1 VPTLHQPRPYRP
13 NHRLLAAVAVGAAAL
28 VVAAVVATSDGGG
41 SERGSTETGVS
52 TSKTPST
59 SPVPVVVPGRP
70 GESAST
76 VMSNELKAPDGT
88 TYNLPDVYFMRMMIP
103 HHTQA
108 LEMAVLAAGRT
119 THPQL
124 LAIADRVRAAQLPE
138 IAVMRSW
145 LAARGL
151 PLDDPGHDHT
161 TMPGMQ
167 SADRIKALTAAR
179 GDAFDRLFIELMI
192 SHHEGAVKMA
202 TDVRGAGRNEQ
213 IEEMATNIATEQS
226 VEINRMREA
235 FPG

>member
-1 VPTLHQPRPYRP
+1 MPSRHQPNR
-13 NHRLLAAVAVGAAAL
+13 RLLAAVAAGAAAL
-28 VVAAVVATSDGGG
+28 VVAAIVATSGGDSADDSG
-41 SERGSTETGVS
+41 KTGVRAS
-52 TSKTPST
+52 PTPST

-76 VMSNELKAPDGT
+76 VMSNELAAPDGT
-88 TYNLPDVYFMRMMIP
+88 VYNLPDVYFMRMMIP

-124 LAIADRVRAAQLPE
+124 LAIAGRVRAAQLPE

-145 LAARGL
+145 LAARNL
-151 PLDDPGHDHT
+151 PLDDPGHDHG

-167 SADRIKALTAAR
+167 SADRIKELTAAR
-179 GDAFDRLFIELMI
+179 GDAFDRLFIDLMI
-192 SHHEGAVKMA
+192 SHHEGAIKMA
-202 TDVRGAGRNEQ
+202 RDVLRAGRNEQ
-213 IEEMATNIATEQS
+213 ISELATNIAAEQD
-226 VEINRMREA
+226 VEITRMREA

>member
-1 VPTLHQPRPYRP
+1 MPSRHQPNR
-13 NHRLLAAVAVGAAAL
+13 RLLAAVAAGAAAL
-28 VVAAVVATSDGGG
+28 VVAAIVVTSGGDSAKDAG
-41 SERGSTETGVS
+41 ETGVRAS
-52 TSKTPST
+52 PTPST

-76 VMSNELKAPDGT
+76 VMSNELAAPDGT
-88 TYNLPDVYFMRMMIP
+88 VYNLPDVYFMRMMIP

-119 THPQL
+119 NHPQL

-145 LAARGL
+145 LAARKL
-151 PLDDPGHDHT
+151 PIDDPGHDHA

-167 SADRIKALTAAR
+167 SADRIKELTAAR
-179 GDAFDRLFIELMI
+179 GDAFDRLFISLMI
-192 SHHEGAVKMA
+192 SHHEGAIKMA
-202 TDVRGAGRNEQ
+202 RDVLRAGRNEQ
-213 IEEMATNIATEQS
+213 IGEMATNIAAEQD

>member
-1 VPTLHQPRPYRP
+1 MSTPHRP
-13 NHRLLAAVAVGAAAL
+13 NRRLLIAVAAGAAAL
-28 VVAAVVATSDGGG
+28 VVAAVAATAGGGG
-41 SERGSTETGVS
+41 SGRGSGETGVS
-52 TSKTPST
+52 ASKTPST

-76 VMSNELKAPDGT
+76 VMSNELTVPDGAA
-88 TYNLPDVYFMRMMIP
+88 YNLPDVYFMRMMIP

-119 THPQL
+119 GHPQI

-145 LAARGL
+145 LAARNL
-151 PLDDPGHDHT
+151 PFDDPGHDHAS
-161 TMPGMQ
+161 MPGMQ
-167 SADRIKALTAAR
+167 SADRIKELTAAR

-192 SHHEGAVKMA
+192 SHHQGAVKMA
-202 TDVRGAGRNEQ
+202 TDVLGAGRNEQ
-213 IEEMATNIATEQS
+213 IGEMANNIATEQT

>member
-1 VPTLHQPRPYRP
+1 VPTPRRP
-13 NHRLLAAVAVGAAAL
+13 NRRLLIAVAAGAAAL
-28 VVAAVVATSDGGG
+28 VVAAVAVTADGGG
-41 SERGSTETGVS
+41 SERGSGETGVVAP
-52 TSKTPST
+52 SKTPST

-70 GESAST
+70 GEAAST

-88 TYNLPDVYFMRMMIP
+88 VYNLPDVYFMRMMIP

-108 LEMAVLAAGRT
+108 LEMAVLAPGRT
-119 THPQL
+119 SHPQI

-145 LAARGL
+145 LAARKL
-151 PLDDPGHDHT
+151 ALDDPGHDHT

-167 SADRIKALTAAR
+167 SADRIKELTAAR

-192 SHHEGAVKMA
+192 SHHQGAVKMA
-202 TDVRGAGRNEQ
+202 TDVLGAGRNEQ
-213 IEEMATNIATEQS
+213 ISEMANNIATEQT